1 MTDISLK
8 EAISFA
14 FKKVR
19 ENFFLFVK
27 LGIIIPL
34 MVIGFIVLITVGD
47 RLALKFL
54 GPIFHDP
61 FISIIISIILIPFF
75 ILIFVLAINAELIR
89 VSLNLINNESDE
101 FKIKLDKQTKKFSLI
116 SSLLGLLSSFSPVLL
131 YLFLIY
137 SGLDYSIESRIFY
150 THDPYFI
157 FFAIIAY
164 FIISYSIF
172 FIIYSILF
180 SRLVFYGHLIID
192 KNLGIK
198 ESFKKSFMLTKYLTK
213 NLRGL
218 FRLLVLSVLYLIA
231 LLGVYIIIIPF
242 YFFLDPFPFH
252 SYLSLLIY
260 LIIILVPSFITPI
273 LFLIVSYFYKR
284 LIDQAEE
291 KNLL

>member
-1 MTDISLK
+1 
-8 EAISFA
+8 
-14 FKKVR
+14 
-19 ENFFLFVK
+19 
-27 LGIIIPL
+27 
-34 MVIGFIVLITVGD
+34 MVIGFIISITVAD
-47 RLALKFL
+47 RLVLKFL
-54 GPIFHDP
+54 WPTFHDP
-61 FISIIISIILIPFF
+61 FTSIIISIILIPFF

-89 VSLNLINNESDE
+89 VSLNLINNESYE

-116 SSLLGLLSSFSPVLL
+116 SSLLGLLLSFSPVLL

-137 SGLDYSIESRIFY
+137 SGLNYSIGTRIFL
-150 THDPYFI
+150 THDRYFI

-180 SRLVFYGHLIID
+180 SRLVFCGHLIID

-218 FRLLVLSVLYLIA
+218 FRLLVLSLLYLIA
-231 LLGVYIIIIPF
+231 LLGVYIIIITF
-242 YFFLDPFPFH
+242 YFSLDPFPFD

-291 KNLL
+291 KNYFNIF